1 MFSHL
6 REDPVKPVWL
16 AGAGV
21 LGPGLPDWGAA
32 REVLLGR
39 ARYADAPDP
48 EPVPA
53 LLPANERRRSSAP
66 ARWALMVGSEALA
79 AGGLAPEDVAIVFAS
94 CGGDGLITHHLCEA
108 LAAQPP
114 QVSPT
119 RFHNSVHNA
128 PAGYWSIFAR
138 SRAPSTTL
146 CGYDSS
152 FAAGLLVAACQTLV
166 EQRPVLLVAYDL
178 PCPEPLRTL
187 WPVARPF
194 AAALLLTPEAS
205 GTMGRRLGI
214 EFASGAAGPAWPAAM
229 PRDLANNPAAQ
240 ALNVLELA
248 ARSEGGTIRLPYLET
263 SHLAIEVGP

>member
-1 MFSHL
+1 M
-6 REDPVKPVWL
+6 KPVWL
-16 AGAGV
+16 ASAGV
-21 LGPGLPDWGAA
+21 LGPGLPDWSAA
-32 REVLLGR
+32 RDVFLGR

-79 AGGLAPEDVAIVFAS
+79 AGGIGPEDVAIVFAS
-94 CGGDGLITHHLCEA
+94 CGGDGLITHQICEA

-114 QVSPT
+114 QMSPT

-152 FAAGLLVAACQTLV
+152 FAAGLLEAACQTLV

-178 PCPEPLRTL
+178 SCPEPLRTL
-187 WPVARPF
+187 WPVTRPF
-194 AAALLLTPEAS
+194 AAALLLAPEAS
-205 GTMGRRLGI
+205 GTMARRLGI
-214 EFASGAAGPAWPAAM
+214 ELAGGAAGPAWPVSM
-229 PRDLANNPAAQ
+229 PPDLASNPAAQ

-248 ARSEGGTIRLPYLET
+248 ARSEGGRIRLPYLEST
-263 SHLAIEVGP
+263 HLAIEVGA